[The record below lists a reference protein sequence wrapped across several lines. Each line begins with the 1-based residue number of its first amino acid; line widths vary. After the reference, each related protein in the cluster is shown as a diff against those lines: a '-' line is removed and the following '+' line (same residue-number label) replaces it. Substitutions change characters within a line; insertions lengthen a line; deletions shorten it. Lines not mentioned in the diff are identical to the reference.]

1 MEGRAD
7 FDGHETWDRVEGE
20 LGAGG
25 PPPLVVL
32 HGGPGRVARTACTSS
47 GSWPARHD

>member
-7 FDGHETWDRVEGE
+7 FDGHETWYRVEGE

-32 HGGPGRVARTACTSS
+32 HGGPGATHDYLLSLTDLAR
-47 GSWPARHD
+47 